1 MMNLGLK
8 LFHFV
13 PEDTPLLTL
22 LLTYLTQLVL
32 LSSFL
37 LLKLYPVHLKLVL
50 LGF

>member
-32 LSSFL
+32 LSGFL

-50 LGF
+50 LGL